1 MSVENY
7 RAIMLLHAL
16 GDTIGFKNG
25 QWEFN
30 YFNKDLSYKTT
41 LEIVFEFIALG
52 GITNINLKGWNVSD
66 DTLIHIAVAKTLLE
80 NYGTIIIVFISVI
93 VITNLR
99 YIMLHTNTRNG

>member
-80 NYGTIIIVFISVI
+80 NTDNLIELFKDNIIISLQEMREPAIHF
-93 VITNLR
+93 
-99 YIMLHTNTRNG
+99 